1 MRNAGGTDNT
11 EIFNSCEE
19 YSRCILPELK
29 ITKEAYEK
37 FRNETL
43 SALEHF
49 KDYKSKLEKNAEL
62 HKSNIYQY
70 ISLIEQ
76 KNKIIEMLRKHHES
90 CNLGK

>member
-1 MRNAGGTDNT
+1 ML
-11 EIFNSCEE
+11 
-19 YSRCILPELK
+19 SRAQLELKIALVEKKYLIEELK